1 MDQEEKEAGMSEAAS
16 YSKEAE
22 LLREGLEASYIDSSV
37 EALEDYRS
45 HAVANSRST
54 GVDLLSVIKRQLSDC
69 DSFDFCVAFVAESG
83 LSCLVQ
89 VLAELKRRGIHGRF
103 LTSTYLN
110 FNSPAAYRKLL
121 EYDNIEVR
129 VYQGNMH
136 AKGYLFERGGV
147 STVIIGSSNLTQSAL
162 TCNKEWNVLFRSFD
176 SGEVL
181 RGVRAEFDALWN
193 DACTVALT
201 PKWISGYE
209 QFRAHDGEVRR
220 KASGAYRESRSDEG
234 IERDGEMLRPNKMQ
248 ELALAALDVL
258 HRRDEPRALLV
269 SATGTGKT
277 YLSAFD
283 VARTKLGRIL
293 FLAHRKRILDASLR
307 SYKRLLGD
315 AYSYGMYRPG
325 SDGSEFTCTFA
336 MCSTI
341 VRYLDRIDPGQFDYI
356 VVDEAHRTGSSGYQ
370 KIMAYFTPKF
380 YLGMTATPNR
390 TDGYDVFGLFN
401 HVIAYQIT
409 LQDALENEMLVPF
422 HYYGIADLAIDYEE
436 TDDFALF
443 NRLTSAERVRHVTQK
458 IEEYTVNKEDR
469 RGLIFCNRNDE
480 ARSLSEQF
488 NNLGY
493 RTLALSGENSDEERD
508 RAIERLESGEIE
520 YIFSVDIF
528 NEGIDIPSV
537 NQIIMLRRTE
547 SAIVFVQQL
556 GRGLRKDSG
565 KECTLVL
572 DFIGNY
578 QKNFFVPVALS
589 GDKTYNKDRLRTIV
603 NNGSTVIP
611 GASTVSFDRISEA
624 RIYRAIDGGDFTA
637 VRFLK
642 GEYQDLRQMLGKIPG
657 LMDFDRNGSVDPL
670 LIFKKF
676 GSYHAFLSKYED
688 DYNVQ
693 FSEKQCGVLKFL
705 SQKLANGKRFEDLFM
720 LRELIAER
728 TEVPDE
734 LVCEAKER
742 RGVVTRA
749 EIFFSA
755 ANVLAGGFSPTKD
768 FVPLVM
774 HDESGYHLM
783 GAFSKMLED
792 AEFERQVVEVLEF
805 GLKRNAENYAK
816 TYKDTSFV
824 LNAKYTYEEACR
836 LLGWEKNVNGQN
848 IGGYM
853 YNEKTNT
860 FPVFI
865 NYDKASDISDTIRY
879 EDRFVSSNELIALSK
894 TSRNLESPEIER
906 LRAWPGNGMKTYLF
920 MRKNKEDEG
929 SKEFYF
935 FGEMFPTG
943 DFEEIT
949 MPNTNKRAV
958 EIRYRLEEPVRP
970 DLYEFMMADLNEAES
985 VH

>member
-1 MDQEEKEAGMSEAAS
+1 MSELTS
-16 YSKEAE
+16 GGEGIE
-22 LLREGLEASYIDSSV
+22 LLKAGLETSFIDASRESQ
-37 EALEDYRS
+37 EAFRS
-45 HAVANSRST
+45 RMIANSRDL
-54 GVDLLSVIKRQLSDC
+54 GFDLLSVIKSQLADC

-89 VLAELKRRGIHGRF
+89 VLAELRRRGVRGRF

-110 FNSPAAYRKLL
+110 FNSPAAFRKLL

-129 VYQGNMH
+129 VFQGSMH
-136 AKGYLFERGGV
+136 AKGYLFEREGV

-176 SGEVL
+176 RGDIL
-181 RGVRAEFDALWN
+181 RGVRAEFDALW
-193 DACTVALT
+193 DDESTVALT
-201 PKWISGYE
+201 PQWIAGYE
-209 QFRAHDGEVRR
+209 AFKARDHRARE
-220 KASGAYRESRSDEG
+220 KAVAAYRDSEPLEAIG
-234 IERDGEMLRPNKMQ
+234 RDGETLRPNKMQ

-258 HRRDEPRALLV
+258 HRREEPRALLV

-283 VARTKLGRIL
+283 VARVKPKRIL
-293 FLAHRKRILDASLR
+293 FLAHRKRILDASLG

-315 AYSYGMYRPG
+315 AYSYGVYRAG
-325 SDGSEFTCTFA
+325 SDGSDFTCTFA

-341 VRYLDRIDPGQFDYI
+341 VRYLDQIDLARFDYI
-356 VVDEAHRTGSSGYQ
+356 VIDEAHRTGSSGYQ
-370 KIMAYFTPKF
+370 KIMEHFSPRF
-380 YLGMTATPNR
+380 FLGMTATPNR

-443 NRLTSAERVRHVTQK
+443 NRLTSSERVRHITQK
-458 IEEYTVNKEDR
+458 IEEYTVNKKAR
-469 RGLIFCNRNDE
+469 RGLVFCNRNDE
-480 ARSLSEQF
+480 ARCLSDAF
-488 NNLGY
+488 NRLGY

-537 NQIIMLRRTE
+537 NQIIMLRKTE

-556 GRGLRKDSG
+556 GRGLRKDAG
-565 KECTLVL
+565 KEYTLVL

-589 GDKTYNKDRLRTIV
+589 GDRTYNKDRLRTIV
-603 NNGSTVIP
+603 NNGSSVIP
-611 GASTVSFDRISEA
+611 GASTVSFDRVSEA
-624 RIYRAIDGGDFTA
+624 QIYRAIDGGDFTA
-637 VRFLK
+637 ARFLK
-642 GEYQDLRQMLGKIPG
+642 GEYQGLRQMLGTIPS
-657 LMDFDRNGSVDPL
+657 LMDFDRNDSIDPL

-676 GSYHAFLSKYED
+676 GSYHAFLSKYEGE
-688 DYNVQ
+688 YKVS
-693 FSEKQCGVLKFL
+693 FSDRQCGVLKFL

-720 LRELIAER
+720 LRELVAKHGE
-728 TEVPDE
+728 TSSG
-734 LVCEAKER
+734 LVREARIR
-742 RGVVTRA
+742 RGVVSRA
-749 EIFFSA
+749 SIFFSA
-755 ANVLAGGFSPTKD
+755 ANVLGGGFSASKD

-774 HDESGYHLM
+774 HDDDGYHLM
-783 GAFSKMLED
+783 REFSKMLD
-792 AEFERQVVEVLEF
+792 DSEFKRQVVEVLDF
-805 GLKRNAENYAK
+805 GLHRNADSYGE

-824 LNAKYTYEEACR
+824 LNAKYTYEEVCR

-853 YNEKTNT
+853 YNAKTNT

-865 NYDKASDISDTIRY
+865 NYDKAPDISDTIRY
-879 EDRFVSSNELIALSK
+879 EDRFVSSSELIALSK
-894 TSRNLESPEIER
+894 QGRNLRSPEIER
-906 LRAWPGNGMKTYLF
+906 LRAWPANGMRTFLF
-920 MRKNKEDEG
+920 MRKNKADEG

-935 FGEMFPTG
+935 FGEMHPTG
-943 DFEEIT
+943 VFKEVM

-958 EIRYRLEEPVRP
+958 EIMYRLEEPVRP
-970 DLYEFMMADLNEAES
+970 DLYEFMMADLSGAERAR
-985 VH
+985 